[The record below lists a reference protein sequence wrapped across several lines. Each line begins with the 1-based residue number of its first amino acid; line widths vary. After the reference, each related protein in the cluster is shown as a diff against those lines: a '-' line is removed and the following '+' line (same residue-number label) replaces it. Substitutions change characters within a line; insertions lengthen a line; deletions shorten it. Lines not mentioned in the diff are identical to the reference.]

1 MQKPH
6 SCKDL
11 AAVRQSQRPRSI
23 WIDLVITKVLD
34 SHAAVSAVRRNLRV
48 IDVRLSGNGRWKRT
62 CKRAVALIYMSA
74 NPLELFSAY
83 GAVSHPAE
91 LERSGSPERR
101 KRARTRLHWPVLLF
115 RNQIAD
121 AIESQTRDLS
131 SDGFYCVANS
141 SFTLGE
147 LLICTLK
154 VPTHD
159 PNGKHLERNLECK
172 VRVMRVEPQETDG
185 AFGVACR
192 IEDYCFARVAD
203 PDRTQ

>member
-1 MQKPH
+1 
-6 SCKDL
+6 
-11 AAVRQSQRPRSI
+11 
-23 WIDLVITKVLD
+23 
-34 SHAAVSAVRRNLRV
+34 
-48 IDVRLSGNGRWKRT
+48 
-62 CKRAVALIYMSA
+62 MSA

-91 LERSGSPERR
+91 LERSGSTERR

-115 RNQIAD
+115 RNQTAD

-141 SFTLGE
+141 SFTPGE

-172 VRVMRVEPQETDG
+172 VRVMRVEPQEAG
-185 AFGVACR
+185 GSFGVACR
-192 IEDYCFARVAD
+192 IEDYCFARLIDAE
-203 PDRTQ
+203 RTH